1 MRAKLFFSGCAL
13 VVSCTLCLFSTV
25 NAKTPVS
32 PVKRV
37 KSAPIKMKKGLKK
50 SSLVRKYRVKRVSK
64 RQKWPTRRPK
74 KLKGILPKIGP
85 APYESGERLVFKIQ
99 MFGSHAG
106 NVILAV
112 GDQTEVNGR
121 MQTPFVGFMRSS
133 EFLNKFYPVENRLVV
148 LADSQS
154 LLPVKTDF
162 FVREN
167 GKAIDYHTKFDHKTR
182 LLHSLKLKNGKRQK
196 RNFTPATDIHEP
208 LGSVYAVRRM
218 DLKPGDQFQ
227 RYIWDGRKERLIDCK
242 VVGFE
247 TVTTDAGVFETLKIE
262 ITTRVSGGFIKRG
275 VLNNPI
281 RKGTIWIA
289 NDRWRT
295 PVKMIAPTKLGNA
308 EAVLIRR
315 YVEKGPVDGASGP
328 ATLGLSQ

>member
-1 MRAKLFFSGCAL
+1 MKAKLFFSGCAILFISTLGL
-13 VVSCTLCLFSTV
+13 V
-25 NAKTPVS
+25 NIANGKTPTS

-37 KSAPIKMKKGLKK
+37 KSVPSKMKTIPNFKK
-50 SSLVRKYRVKRVSK
+50 RIRKIRLKRVSK

-112 GDQTEVNGR
+112 GDKTEQNGR
-121 MQTPFVGFMRSS
+121 TQTPFVGFMRSS

-148 LADSQS
+148 LADSKT
-154 LLPVKTDF
+154 LLPTKTDF

-167 GKAIDYHTKFDHKTR
+167 GKAIDYHTEFNHKKR
-182 LLHSLKLKNGKRQK
+182 LLNSLKLKNGKRQK

-218 DLKPGDQFQ
+218 DLKPGDRFQ

-242 VVGFE
+242 VVGVE
-247 TVTTDAGVFETLKIE
+247 TVTTDAGVFETLRIE
-262 ITTRVSGGFIKRG
+262 ITTRVSGGFIKRS

-315 YVEKGPVDGASGP
+315 YVEKGTVDGASSP
-328 ATLGLSQ
+328 ATLGLSE

>member
-1 MRAKLFFSGCAL
+1 MRTKLLFSGFAL
-13 VVSCTLCLFSTV
+13 LFTCTMGLLSTV
-25 NAKTPVS
+25 SAESRVRQ
-32 PVKRV
+32 VKRV
-37 KSAPIKMKKGLKK
+37 RSLPVKTKTLIKQAKRRTNKRL
-50 SSLVRKYRVKRVSK
+50 KRVSK

-74 KLKGILPKIGP
+74 QLKGILPKIGP
-85 APYESGERLVFKIQ
+85 APYESGERLVFKVQ

-112 GDQTEVNGR
+112 GDETEQNGTLH
-121 MQTPFVGFMRSS
+121 TPFVGFMRSS
-133 EFLNKFYPVENRLVV
+133 EFLNKFYPVENKLVV
-148 LADSQS
+148 LADSKN
-154 LLPVKTDF
+154 LLPTKTDF

-167 GKAIDYHTKFDHKTR
+167 GKAIDYHTEFEQKTR
-182 LLHSLKLKNGKRQK
+182 FLNSLKLKNGKRHK
-196 RNFTPATDIHEP
+196 RNFTTATDIHEP

-218 DLKPGDQFQ
+218 ELKPGDRFQ
-227 RYIWDGRKERLIDCK
+227 RYIWDGRKERLIDCQ
-242 VVGFE
+242 VAGVE
-247 TVTTDAGVFETLKIE
+247 TLTTDAGVFETLRIE
-262 ITTRVSGGFIKRG
+262 ITTRVSGGFIKRS

-315 YVEKGPVDGASGP
+315 YVEKGNIDGAAST
-328 ATLGLSQ
+328 TLGLSN